1 MTLILFW
8 DTETRLNLCNLL
20 VRHYTS
26 GKSHIFFFD
35 KESTN
40 SSISLWNLVTL
51 LGTVYDSIYTH
62 IDVNV
67 YFVPFWKLKIN
78 LNYYDD
84 VEHFRYGIVQ
94 LLTTLF

>member
-1 MTLILFW
+1 M
-8 DTETRLNLCNLL
+8 
-20 VRHYTS
+20 
-26 GKSHIFFFD
+26 
-35 KESTN
+35 
-40 SSISLWNLVTL
+40 TL